1 MSNKLTQHLDYT
13 ASLYGE
19 LPSSSFL
26 GKLFQAVKM
35 MATREEKQM
44 KKIGDLEIEMK
55 NIIESLDQIYKKDK
69 EIMSTAVNNIAAELK
84 SVKNR

>member
-1 MSNKLTQHLDYT
+1 
-13 ASLYGE
+13 
-19 LPSSSFL
+19 
-26 GKLFQAVKM
+26 
-35 MATREEKQM
+35 MATREEKQI

-69 EIMSTAVNNIAAELK
+69 EIMSTAVNNMAAELE